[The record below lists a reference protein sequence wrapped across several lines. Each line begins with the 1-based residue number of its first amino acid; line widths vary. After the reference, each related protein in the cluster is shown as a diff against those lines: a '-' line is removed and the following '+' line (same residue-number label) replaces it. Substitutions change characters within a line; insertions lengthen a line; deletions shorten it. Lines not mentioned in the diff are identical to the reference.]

1 MRCLNFGSIC
11 LATGARRGLGRYFKS
26 ESSNL
31 AAMAHVASLNFWE
44 FVEERL
50 NTSTRRRR
58 GIVSLT
64 DDTILAN
71 GVFANVVPELD
82 PDTKRMY
89 QLLVDRSTVVPR
101 NERLFFVLRNIF
113 ENLLEKCSHVTLSPE
128 VVLRVYGAFNCASHC

>member
-1 MRCLNFGSIC
+1 MLCFNFGSTC

-31 AAMAHVASLNFWE
+31 AAMADVASLNFWE

-50 NTSTRRRR
+50 NICTRRRR
-58 GIVSLT
+58 GILSLT

-82 PDTKRMY
+82 PDTKIMY
-89 QLLVDRSTVVPR
+89 QFLVGCSTVVPK
-101 NERLFFVLRNIF
+101 NERLF
-113 ENLLEKCSHVTLSPE
+113 LS
-128 VVLRVYGAFNCASHC
+128 L

>member
-1 MRCLNFGSIC
+1 
-11 LATGARRGLGRYFKS
+11 
-26 ESSNL
+26 
-31 AAMAHVASLNFWE
+31 MADVASLNFWD

-50 NTSTRRRR
+50 NICTRRRR

-89 QLLVDRSTVVPR
+89 QLLVDCSTVVPR
-101 NERLFFVLRNIF
+101 NERLFFFSEI
-113 ENLLEKCSHVTLSPE
+113 LSNSFRKN
-128 VVLRVYGAFNCASHC
+128 VQT